1 MTWAPVSLQ
10 WPANATAWMDQI
22 TEVKDMATQQLAGA
36 AERLGQL
43 QDLVTTD
50 LSAIGGAVQGVIGA
64 GKAAMQAQFGE
75 VPQIIAVTPFQSG
88 VGQGT
93 GYQRYLSAPNLV
105 ERLADKLQDATDPQ
119 RPAGEPTEQYALVLL
134 FLGTRY
140 DGLAG
145 TLSAFNAVLP
155 IPDLQKAER
164 RASSLFTLETDKWEL
179 PTAGTLPRWS
189 GLPLERCTLLKEASQ
204 AINSQIAQLESYAA
218 DSSPLS
224 DLAAL
229 AQRKAAQAV
238 DQVSQLD
245 ALKALLAAGTPD
257 ATMQARLIGPGDP
270 AELRKQLLEGDDAP
284 GHEWVLSSGVMLVG
298 SLQGLAFVRELV
310 GL

>member
-1 MTWAPVSLQ
+1 
-10 WPANATAWMDQI
+10 MDQLVD
-22 TEVKDMATQQLAGA
+22 VKDMATSQLAGA
-36 AERLGQL
+36 AQRMGEL

-50 LSAIGGAVQGVIGA
+50 LSAIGAVASGVAAA
-64 GKAAMQAQFGE
+64 GRAAMDAQFGE
-75 VPQIIAVTPFQSG
+75 VPQCIVVTPFQSG

-105 ERLADKLQDATDPQ
+105 QRLADKLQDSTDPQ
-119 RPAGEPTEQYALVLL
+119 RPVGEQYALVLL

-140 DGLAG
+140 DGLAS

-155 IPDLQKAER
+155 IADLQKAER
-164 RASSLFTLETDKWEL
+164 RAGNLFTLEADKWEL
-179 PTAGTLPRWS
+179 PTAGALPRWS
-189 GLPLERCTLLKEASQ
+189 ALPLERCTLLKEASQ
-204 AINSQIAQLESYAA
+204 AMNSQLAQLESYAA

-229 AQRKAAQAV
+229 AQRKAQQTV
-238 DQVSQLD
+238 EQVSQLD
-245 ALKALLAAGTPD
+245 ALKALLSAGTPD
-257 ATMQARLIGPGDP
+257 ASMQARLLGPGDP
-270 AELRKQLLEGDDAP
+270 AELRKQLLQGDDAP

-298 SLQGLAFVRELV
+298 SLQGLSFVRELV